1 MKKWRLGKAEIDLPL
16 IALCLNN
23 FLLNASTSVIAPFY
37 PPLAT
42 GSNTRY
48 HLPHLHLSST
58 SVGFVISMNPIGGF
72 IFGVL
77 VSQFMQKIGRRN
89 LMWISLFTTVITLIM
104 LGASYYLNNH
114 PNWFLAVG
122 LISRFFM
129 GAARAGYGATT
140 FAYAPLLW
148 PDKVKRM
155 IGILESCTGKAE
167 KIASPLF
174 INIIILHYRYK

>member
-1 MKKWRLGKAEIDLPL
+1 
-16 IALCLNN
+16 
-23 FLLNASTSVIAPFY
+23 
-37 PPLAT
+37 
-42 GSNTRY
+42 
-48 HLPHLHLSST
+48 
-58 SVGFVISMNPIGGF
+58 
-72 IFGVL
+72 
-77 VSQFMQKIGRRN
+77 
-89 LMWISLFTTVITLIM
+89 M